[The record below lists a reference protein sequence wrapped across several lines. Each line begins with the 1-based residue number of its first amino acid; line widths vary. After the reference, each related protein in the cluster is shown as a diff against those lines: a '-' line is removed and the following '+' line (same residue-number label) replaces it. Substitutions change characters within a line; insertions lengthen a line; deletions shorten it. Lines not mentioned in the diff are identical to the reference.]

1 MNTEVSDFFALRTP
15 FALESVMNNSQ
26 SYYEFATDTGNALK
40 GFYNANVKAAGEQAL
55 QNSAIGATV
64 TFPQDGGWYDFPRAE
79 APNLFK
85 SQSPTTSATW
95 VAPSTQL
102 VGKDD
107 NYSGFGAL
115 FTDIIAG
122 TQEFKDFD
130 AFGAIGRGR
139 VLQPRYR
146 FTVKKEQ
153 TGIWPFQSTA
163 YKVSEVLFECAIEDL
178 YDFNYEDGALP
189 SHAAAMQIGWGKGT
203 NGPVRNG
210 TNLRLI

>member
-1 MNTEVSDFFALRTP
+1 M
-15 FALESVMNNSQ
+15 
-26 SYYEFATDTGNALK
+26 
-40 GFYNANVKAAGEQAL
+40 
-55 QNSAIGATV
+55 
-64 TFPQDGGWYDFPRAE
+64 
-79 APNLFK
+79 
-85 SQSPTTSATW
+85 
-95 VAPSTQL
+95 
-102 VGKDD
+102 GKDD

-203 NGPVRNG
+203 NGPVRDQG
-210 TNLRLI
+210 KIYRHSISISHPYAYPFDQTIIVYPRP